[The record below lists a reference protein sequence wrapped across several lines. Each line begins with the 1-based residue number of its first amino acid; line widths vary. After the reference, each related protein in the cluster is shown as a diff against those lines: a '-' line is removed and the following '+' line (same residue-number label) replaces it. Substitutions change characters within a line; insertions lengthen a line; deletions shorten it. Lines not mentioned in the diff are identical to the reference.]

1 MFDHQPQC
9 FCEPED
15 GIGRFTLGIREIR
28 DSKKRAINVIVT
40 VDKQEFHR
48 KRLILDSECMIPDDQ
63 GVTEEW
69 IVRVDGREYG
79 PANIETLRE
88 WKAEGRVLP
97 ANEARRADTELWSLA
112 SEIPGLFNVEA
123 LAAVS
128 ASRLTHSASS
138 EQAPPTPLR
147 PRGFGQILADT
158 FRIYVRGF
166 LQFLSLALL
175 VVLPSVCA
183 QLTAMWMQTGKASD
197 ADPRVLAAGGFAF
210 LMFIFS
216 MAMWPVYVA
225 GVQII
230 TVEIAAGRRTGFF
243 AALNDA
249 VRFWPRVAALC
260 IFVYGVFFLLI
271 VFAFLIAAMII
282 AGSSSVFVILLAL
295 ALLGLQVWMFGRF
308 FVNVLFWQ
316 QFAVL
321 ENAGVIDSLRE
332 SRNLARSGRELSWFQ
347 RPLWRGAL
355 LVSIWTAFV
364 LAITLGPEWSTLRH
378 YFNELTTTQD
388 PQALLQ
394 QLTATQQAHGFDIF
408 HFALNLLKGIL
419 QPLLGIAFVVLYFDS
434 KSDRHGDP
442 DSAHRDRY

>member
-1 MFDHQPQC
+1 
-9 FCEPED
+9 
-15 GIGRFTLGIREIR
+15 
-28 DSKKRAINVIVT
+28 
-40 VDKQEFHR
+40 
-48 KRLILDSECMIPDDQ
+48 MIPDDQ

-69 IVRVDGREYG
+69 ILRVDGSEYG

-112 SEIPGLFNVEA
+112 AEIPGLFDEEA
-123 LAAVS
+123 LPTVS
-128 ASRLTHSASS
+128 APRLTHATSS
-138 EQAPPTPLR
+138 VQPLPPLP

-158 FRIYVRGF
+158 LRIYVKGF

-216 MAMWPVYVA
+216 MAMWPVYIA
-225 GVQII
+225 GIQII
-230 TVEIAAGRRTGFF
+230 TTEIAAGRRIGFF
-243 AALNDA
+243 TALNEA

-271 VFAFLIAAMII
+271 VFAFLIAAMIV
-282 AGSSSVFVILLAL
+282 AAASSVFVILLAL

-321 ENAGVIDSLRE
+321 ENAGVIESLRE
-332 SRNLARSGRELSWFQ
+332 SRNLARSDRELPWFQ
-347 RPLWRGAL
+347 RPLWRGVLSASL
-355 LVSIWTAFV
+355 WFAFV
-364 LAITLGPEWSTLRH
+364 LAIALVSEWTTLQHSL
-378 YFNELTTTQD
+378 NELMTTQD
-388 PQALLQ
+388 PQTLLQ
-394 QLTATQQAHGFDIF
+394 KLTEAQQAHGSDVLT
-408 HFALNLLKGIL
+408 FALGILQKIL
-419 QPLLGIAFVVLYFDS
+419 QPLIGIAFVLIYIDS
-434 KSDRHGDP
+434 RKEC
-442 DSAHRDRY
+442 

>member
-1 MFDHQPQC
+1 
-9 FCEPED
+9 
-15 GIGRFTLGIREIR
+15 
-28 DSKKRAINVIVT
+28 
-40 VDKQEFHR
+40 
-48 KRLILDSECMIPDDQ
+48 MIPDDQ

-69 IVRVDGREYG
+69 ILRVDGSEYG

-112 SEIPGLFNVEA
+112 AEIPGLFDEEA
-123 LAAVS
+123 LPTVS
-128 ASRLTHSASS
+128 APRLTHATSS
-138 EQAPPTPLR
+138 VQPLPPLP

-158 FRIYVRGF
+158 LRIYVRGF

-216 MAMWPVYVA
+216 MAMWPVYIV
-225 GVQII
+225 GIQII
-230 TVEIAAGRRTGFF
+230 TTEIAAGRRIGFF
-243 AALNDA
+243 TALNEA

-271 VFAFLIAAMII
+271 VFAFLIAAMIV
-282 AGSSSVFVILLAL
+282 AAASSVFVILLAL

-321 ENAGVIDSLRE
+321 ENAGVIESLRE
-332 SRNLARSGRELSWFQ
+332 SRNLARSDRELPWLQ
-347 RPLWRGAL
+347 RPLWRGVLIASL
-355 LVSIWTAFV
+355 WFAFV
-364 LAITLGPEWSTLRH
+364 LAIALVSEWTTLQHSL
-378 YFNELTTTQD
+378 NELMTTQD
-388 PQALLQ
+388 PQTLLQ
-394 QLTATQQAHGFDIF
+394 KLTEAQQAHGFDVLT
-408 HFALNLLKGIL
+408 FALGILQKIL
-419 QPLLGIAFVVLYFDS
+419 QPLIGIAFVLIYIDS
-434 KSDRHGDP
+434 RKEP
-442 DSAHRDRY
+442 

>member
-1 MFDHQPQC
+1 
-9 FCEPED
+9 
-15 GIGRFTLGIREIR
+15 
-28 DSKKRAINVIVT
+28 
-40 VDKQEFHR
+40 
-48 KRLILDSECMIPDDQ
+48 MIPDDQ
-63 GVTEEW
+63 GVIEEW

-112 SEIPGLFNVEA
+112 AEIPGLFNVEA
-123 LAAVS
+123 LPTVS
-128 ASRLTHSASS
+128 VPRLIHSTSS
-138 EQAPPTPLR
+138 GQAPPPLP
-147 PRGFGQILADT
+147 PRAFGQILADT

-166 LQFLSLALL
+166 LQFLSLILL

-183 QLTAMWMQTGKASD
+183 QLTAMWMQTGQASD
-197 ADPRVLAAGGFAF
+197 ADLRVLAAGGFAF

-225 GVQII
+225 GIQII
-230 TVEIAAGRRTGFF
+230 TTEIAAGRHTGFF
-243 AALNDA
+243 TALNEA

-271 VFAFLIAAMII
+271 VFAFLIAAMIV
-282 AGSSSVFVILLAL
+282 AGASSVFVIFLAL

-332 SRNLARSGRELSWFQ
+332 SRNLARSGRELPWFQ
-347 RPLWRGAL
+347 RPLWRGVL
-355 LVSIWTAFV
+355 IVSLWFAFV
-364 LAITLGPEWSTLRH
+364 LAIALVSEWTTLQHSL
-378 YFNELTTTQD
+378 NELMTTQD
-388 PQALLQ
+388 PQTLLQ
-394 QLTATQQAHGFDIF
+394 KMTEAQQARGFDVLS
-408 HFALNLLKGIL
+408 FALGILQKIL
-419 QPLLGIAFVVLYFDS
+419 QPLIGIAFVLLYIDTR
-434 KSDRHGDP
+434 KER
-442 DSAHRDRY
+442 

>member
-1 MFDHQPQC
+1 
-9 FCEPED
+9 
-15 GIGRFTLGIREIR
+15 
-28 DSKKRAINVIVT
+28 
-40 VDKQEFHR
+40 
-48 KRLILDSECMIPDDQ
+48 MIPDDQ

-69 IVRVDGREYG
+69 ILRVDGSEYG

-112 SEIPGLFNVEA
+112 AEIPGLFDEEA
-123 LAAVS
+123 LPTVS
-128 ASRLTHSASS
+128 VPRLAHSTSS
-138 EQAPPTPLR
+138 VQPL
-147 PRGFGQILADT
+147 PSLPARGFGQILADT
-158 FRIYVRGF
+158 LRIYVRGF

-216 MAMWPVYVA
+216 MAMWPVYIA
-225 GVQII
+225 GIQII
-230 TVEIAAGRRTGFF
+230 TTEIAAGRRIGFF
-243 AALNDA
+243 TALNEA

-271 VFAFLIAAMII
+271 VFAFLIAAMIV
-282 AGSSSVFVILLAL
+282 AAASSVFVILLAL

-321 ENAGVIDSLRE
+321 ENAGVIESLRE
-332 SRNLARSGRELSWFQ
+332 SRNLARSDRELPWFQ
-347 RPLWRGAL
+347 RPLWRGVLIASL
-355 LVSIWTAFV
+355 WFAFV
-364 LAITLGPEWSTLRH
+364 LAIALVSEWTTLPHSL
-378 YFNELTTTQD
+378 NELMTTQD
-388 PQALLQ
+388 PQTLLQ
-394 QLTATQQAHGFDIF
+394 KLTEAQQAHGFDVLT
-408 HFALNLLKGIL
+408 FALGILQKIL
-419 QPLLGIAFVVLYFDS
+419 QPLIGIAFVLIYIDS
-434 KSDRHGDP
+434 RKEP
-442 DSAHRDRY
+442 